1 MARAIPLLQRNE
13 AGTNKPPAK
22 RGGGSN
28 YTYDGPRCHWL

>member
-13 AGTNKPPAK
+13 AGNNKSQAK
-22 RGGGSN
+22 GGGSN